1 MAQHNDLGR
10 WGEEYAA
17 RFLEGKGYRIIA
29 RDWMYRHKDIDIIAV
44 DGKELVFVEVRTRRN
59 DVFLRPEHTIDM
71 RKVKNITLAANHY
84 VKTNRIDMDIRFDIV
99 SIVGTAD
106 DNCSVE
112 HIEGAFLPYYFR

>member
-10 WGEEYAA
+10 WGEDYAA
-17 RFLEGKGYRIIA
+17 RFLEGKGYRIVA
-29 RDWMYRHKDIDIIAV
+29 RDWMYRHKDIDIIAI
-44 DGKELVFVEVRTRRN
+44 DGQELVFVEVRTRRN
-59 DVFLRPEHTIDM
+59 DVFQRPEQTVDM

-84 VKTNRIDMDIRFDIV
+84 VKTCRIDMDIRFDIV

>member
-59 DVFLRPEHTIDM
+59 DVFLRPEQTIDM

>member
-1 MAQHNDLGR
+1 MAQHNDLGK
-10 WGEEYAA
+10 WGEDYAA
-17 RFLEGKGYRIIA
+17 RYLEQKGYRIVA

-44 DGKELVFVEVRTRRN
+44 DGSELVFVEVRTRRN
-59 DVFLRPEHTIDM
+59 DVFIRPEQTIDM

-84 VKTNRIDMDIRFDIV
+84 VKTCNISLDIRFDIV

-106 DNCSVE
+106 DNCAVE